1 MDRKEV
7 ECVME
12 GNTLIICN
20 IERNA
25 TIQVFDVQGELY
37 RQKLSGGDSVRI
49 ELEDPGVYV
58 TVVQLHNRTVIRKI
72 TRQP

>member
-25 TIQVFDVQGELY
+25 TIQVFDAHGKLY
-37 RQKLSGGDSVRI
+37 RQKLSGGDSIRI

-58 TVVQLHNRTVIRKI
+58 AVVQFHDRAVTRKI
-72 TRQP
+72 VWQP